1 MSNDALGISRICT
14 WLRCTGNPGS
24 MKRIV
29 SFPGVSCEQSRK
41 AVKLPCIDPTVGMQP
56 CGATP
61 TSRNARM
68 KCEVC
73 CLSSGMPNMLGYC
86 DATPDCR
93 ARHSASTPAFSGGS
107 PGTPIS
113 RCRNSIPVCVSMM
126 RAMSPDWRIVAWA
139 MSAMSMR
146 SSAELSTERSIGSFP
161 IVRPVFVRMHSLRG
175 MPRGSC
181 RR

>member
-29 SFPGVSCEQSRK
+29 SFPGASCEQSRK

-68 KCEVC
+68 KREVC
-73 CLSSGMPNMLGYC
+73 CLSSGMPNMLGYRRHARLQGPAFGF
-86 DATPDCR
+86 DPHLFRRKPRHAHFEVQEFR
-93 ARHSASTPAFSGGS
+93 AR
-107 PGTPIS
+107 
-113 RCRNSIPVCVSMM
+113 VCVSMT

-146 SSAELSTERSIGSFP
+146 SSAESSTAVYRQPSHCAVCF
-161 IVRPVFVRMHSLRG
+161 
-175 MPRGSC
+175 C
-181 RR
+181 AYA